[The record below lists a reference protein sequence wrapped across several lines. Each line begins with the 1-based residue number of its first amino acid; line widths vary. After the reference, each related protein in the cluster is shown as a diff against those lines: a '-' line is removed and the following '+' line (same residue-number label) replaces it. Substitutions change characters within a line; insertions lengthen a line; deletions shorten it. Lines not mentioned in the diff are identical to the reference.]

1 MSWPACR
8 RRRRTGRCPAAAEG
22 LLRDDM
28 DRILARE
35 RRGRQGDGEAKG
47 MHPGLVDRLRLTEG
61 SDRVPWRRGSVR
73 SSGLPDPV
81 GEVLDRF
88 VRPNGLQIE
97 KRRVPLGVIG
107 IIYESRPNVTADA
120 FGAVLQGGER
130 LHPEGRK
137 RRAFLQ
143 SGDRGEP
150 PGLSGPECGICPDA
164 VSAASPIRT
173 GR

>member
-1 MSWPACR
+1 MIWPACR
-8 RRRRTGRCPAAAEG
+8 RRRRTGRCPRRQ
-22 LLRDDM
+22 RDCFADM

-35 RRGRQGDGEAKG
+35 RKGCQRTERQRACIPAWWTGC
-47 MHPGLVDRLRLTEG
+47 G
-61 SDRVPWRRGSVR
+61 SRRNGSRPWRRGSVR
-73 SSGLPDPV
+73 SSALPDPV

-88 VRPNGLQIE
+88 LRPNGLQIE

-120 FGAVLQGGER
+120 FAPVLQGGER

-143 SGDRGEP
+143 SGDHGEP
-150 PGLSGPECGICPDA
+150 PGLSGPECGINARTPC
-164 VSAASPIRT
+164 SSSPIRT